1 MTTLDVTRAALW
13 QDLCET
19 PETMTATLEAADG
32 HEELADLLV
41 SKRPGRI
48 VATGNGA
55 SFYVSTTLWLA
66 SISTPLGT
74 PVVAIPAGLLAAG
87 TFTLRPDDLLLA
99 FSASGELRDLV
110 QLESS
115 QRRAGGFGLVTST
128 ASSTL
133 ASRADAVALV
143 EVRHQR
149 AVTHTQAY
157 LGAAA
162 VALDVLGRAS
172 DDSSLRAAAA
182 AMPTALSV
190 QLAGALAWAERLVG
204 DLETPR
210 AAVVFGTG
218 HGLVAASEA
227 ALLLKEVAGVPAEG
241 METREGATSGM
252 YALGQHQFVLALPV
266 GPDPMAAEAVAI
278 CSKTGASVAEAPW
291 PEGLDERCAAA
302 AHFAHPLAFAIELA
316 LAQGRDPDSPEWFAA
331 YNSTARVAVE
341 GVQQPPLTGPSR
353 KGAVG

>member
-1 MTTLDVTRAALW
+1 MTTLDVTRTALW
-13 QDLCET
+13 QELCET
-19 PETMTATLEAADG
+19 PETLTATLEAADG
-32 HEELADLLV
+32 HDELADLLV

-66 SISTPLGT
+66 SLSTPLGA
-74 PVVAIPAGLLAAG
+74 PVVAVPAGLLAAG
-87 TFTLRPDDLLLA
+87 TFALRPDDLLLA

-143 EVRHQR
+143 VVRHQR

-157 LGAAA
+157 LGAAT

-172 DDSSLRAAAA
+172 GDSALRSAAA
-182 AMPTALSV
+182 AMPAALGA
-190 QLAGALAWAERLVG
+190 QLAGALVWAAEVLAK
-204 DLETPR
+204 DLDTPR

-227 ALLLKEVAGVPAEG
+227 ALLLKEVAGIPAEG

-252 YALGQHQFVLALPV
+252 YALGHGQFVLALPV
-266 GPDPMAAEAVAI
+266 GPDPMADETVAI
-278 CSKTGASVAEAPW
+278 CSRTGATVAEAPW
-291 PEGLDERCAAA
+291 PDGLDERCAPA
-302 AHFAHPLAFAIELA
+302 AHFAHPLALAIGLA
-316 LAQGRDPDSPEWFAA
+316 LAQDRDPDSPDWFAA

-341 GVQQPPLTGPSR
+341 EVQQPPLTGP
-353 KGAVG
+353 